1 MLNSDLNKLRFLSI
15 DLHSRWRRRL
25 LVAFVYSIYV
35 LSMAVLVRESERV
48 SALQSYHSGFW
59 LMLIVAIAFQTFGI
73 FREGGPVKRF
83 NEPMRS
89 FPGMKGGAV
98 ILGSLDDRAEY
109 QFGAKFDAL
118 PEAQQKELLRTYR
131 VGNYLF
137 PAEPSKAPGRL
148 DEREVAEKQQASSK
162 TLAWVIKL
170 CFILAGVHA
179 FGKTGMPPGDLA
191 AMFLTLGFLAATGPK
206 ANILWNEPDP
216 RIEGDLQLV
225 QDPRA

>member
-1 MLNSDLNKLRFLSI
+1 MLNSDLNKLHFLGI

-25 LVAFVYSIYV
+25 LVALTYSIF
-35 LSMAVLVRESERV
+35 LISMAVLVEESKRV
-48 SALQSYHSGFW
+48 PALQSYHSGFW
-59 LMLIVAIAFQTFGI
+59 LMLILATAFQTFGI

-83 NEPMRS
+83 NEAVRP
-89 FPGMKGGAV
+89 FPGMKDGAV

-118 PEAQQKELLRTYR
+118 PEEQQKELLRTYR

-148 DEREVAEKQQASSK
+148 DEREIAEKQQASSK
-162 TLAWVIKL
+162 TLVWLARYSL
-170 CFILAGVHA
+170 CLAGIYA
-179 FGKTGMPPGDLA
+179 FREVGMSSEGLA
-191 AMFLTLGFLAATGPK
+191 ATFLTLGFLAATGPK

-225 QDPRA
+225 EDPMA